1 MNVMVML
8 IDDDKES
15 RKSLESALQLNGFQ
29 VRSFHSPR
37 KALKEYNPLTIDVVI
52 TDYHLPG
59 MTGMDILKAI
69 HRKKKDTPVIIISG
83 EQEINIASHSLQLGA
98 SAFFPKPLNIKA
110 IITILKKLTKKK
122 RPQPPNFSTH

>member
-1 MNVMVML
+1 MNIMVMV

-15 RKSLESALQLNGFQ
+15 RESLKSALQLNGFQ
-29 VRSFHSPR
+29 VRSFHSPHQ
-37 KALKEYNPLTIDVVI
+37 ALKEYNPRTIDAVI

-69 HRKKKDTPVIIISG
+69 HRKKSDIPVIIISG
-83 EQEINIASHSLQLGA
+83 EQEKDIASRSLQFGA

-110 IITILKKLTKKK
+110 VITILKKLTKKK
-122 RPQPPNFSTH
+122 MSQSPKFSSH

>member
-1 MNVMVML
+1 MNVVVMV

-15 RKSLESALQLNGFQ
+15 RESLNSALRLNGFT

-37 KALKEYNPLTIDVVI
+37 QALREYKPQAIDAVI

-69 HRKKKDTPVIIISG
+69 HSKKSDTPVIIISG
-83 EQEINIASHSLQLGA
+83 EPGKDLASRSLQFGA
-98 SAFFPKPLNIKA
+98 TAFFTKPLNIKD
-110 IITILKKLTKKK
+110 IITLLKKLTKKK
-122 RPQPPNFSTH
+122 MSQLPNLSTH

>member
-1 MNVMVML
+1 MNIIVMV

-15 RKSLESALQLNGFQ
+15 RESLESALQLNGFQ

-37 KALKEYNPLTIDVVI
+37 QALKEYNSQTIDVVI

-59 MTGMDILKAI
+59 MTGMDILKTI
-69 HRKKKDTPVIIISG
+69 HRKKSDTPVIIISG
-83 EQEINIASHSLQLGA
+83 EQEKDIASRSLQFGA

-122 RPQPPNFSTH
+122 MSQPPKFSTH

>member
-1 MNVMVML
+1 MNVVVMV

-15 RKSLESALQLNGFQ
+15 RESLESALRLNGFQ

-37 KALKEYNPLTIDVVI
+37 RALKEYNSMTIDAVI

-69 HRKKKDTPVIIISG
+69 HRKKSDIPVIIISG
-83 EQEINIASHSLQLGA
+83 EQKKDIASRSLQLGA
-98 SAFFPKPLNIKA
+98 SAFLTKPLNIKTVIA
-110 IITILKKLTKKK
+110 ILKKLTKKK
-122 RPQPPNFSTH
+122 MPHPPTSSTH